1 MFWGSPLSVKKTSAE
16 KRFAQSE
23 VRRLRNKAIKSKC
36 HTAVRKYVEA
46 VQKKDEAAAAAT
58 LKVLVKELDTAR
70 GKGVLTRNSVA
81 RKKSRM
87 TKLFNVTFAAK

>member
-1 MFWGSPLSVKKTSAE
+1 MSVKKTSAE

-36 HTAVRKYVEA
+36 HTLVRHFIDA
-46 VQKKDEAAAAAT
+46 VQQKDTQAAEAA
-58 LKVLVKELDTAR
+58 LKVLVKELDSAR
-70 GKGVLTRNSVA
+70 SKGVLKSNAVS

-87 TKLFNVTFAAK
+87 MKLYNVSFASAK